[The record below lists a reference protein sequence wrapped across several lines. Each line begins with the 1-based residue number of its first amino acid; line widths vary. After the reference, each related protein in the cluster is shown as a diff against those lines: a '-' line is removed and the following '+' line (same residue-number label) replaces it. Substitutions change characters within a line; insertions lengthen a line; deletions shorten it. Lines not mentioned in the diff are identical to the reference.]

1 MTTRGLLKPMIARVG
16 RFVFTPFLFLGDLG
30 ALAVSFFKINQT
42 MRQQLAPLEPA
53 RVISVFP

>member
-42 MRQQLAPLEPA
+42 IRHQLAPFEPA
-53 RVISVFP
+53 E